1 MARTEG
7 AWFIWTWIFPTF
19 FQPGYIEAIHKIT
32 GANVAFTRPRKFQIS
47 VSRCLLDLGK
57 PFFFVAYGEYN
68 DLTIQVA
75 NDRKQTLVNW
85 DFECELI
92 SVRRLTFS
100 FTYCFFFPSM
110 YVAREIR

>member
-1 MARTEG
+1 MVYLNLD
-7 AWFIWTWIFPTF
+7 FSNP

-47 VSRCLLDLGK
+47 VSQCLLDLGK
-57 PFFFVAYGEYN
+57 SFFFPAAYGEYN

-85 DFECELI
+85 DFEYETFL
-92 SVRRLTFS
+92 SVRRLTF
-100 FTYCFFFPSM
+100 FYLLLTVFFFPPCM
-110 YVAREIR
+110 